1 MPPKK
6 NSLAKEGFKKA
17 KKLSVNKLK
26 KDCWELF
33 SKIVR
38 LSEADEMGMAKC
50 VTCPAVKH
58 WKELQAGHFIP
69 GRHNA
74 ILFERRGCHPQC
86 YVCNIP
92 LKSNPRNYDAYM
104 RVKYGA
110 KVIKELE
117 ALDRTTKQFTVLE
130 LQAFKEKLKVE
141 LARYQ

>member
-1 MPPKK
+1 MTSSKTK
-6 NSLAKEGFKKA
+6 IGSKKA

-26 KDCWELF
+26 KTAWDLF

-38 LSEADEMGMAKC
+38 LSAADHAGYASC
-50 VTCPAVKH
+50 VTCGVVKL

-86 YVCNIP
+86 YQCNIP
-92 LKSNPRNYDAYM
+92 LKSNPRAYDAFM
-104 RVKYGA
+104 RKKYGE

-117 ALDRTTKQFTVLE
+117 ELDKTTKQFTIPE
-130 LQAFKEKLKVE
+130 LQEMIQSYQSKLKTLE
-141 LARYQ
+141 